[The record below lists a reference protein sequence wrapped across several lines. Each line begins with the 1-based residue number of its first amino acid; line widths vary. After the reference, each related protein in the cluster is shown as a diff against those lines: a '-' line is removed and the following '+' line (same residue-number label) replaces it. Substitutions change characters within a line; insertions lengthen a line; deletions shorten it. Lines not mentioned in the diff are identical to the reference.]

1 LKMDKSQEASAPPN
15 AGDAPPPYP
24 GTGGG
29 FAPPPGGQY
38 PAQPGL
44 YPAIPGQ
51 YPAPPGQGPPMQA
64 PGYVQGAAPMQQP
77 AQQIVIVQG
86 NINYG
91 KHPMTM
97 TCPHCQS
104 QIQTSIRS
112 EPGPMAWI
120 IGGVLCFFG
129 FWCCACIPCC
139 IDDLNQVE
147 HKCPNCN
154 AFLGRYKGGM

>member
-1 LKMDKSQEASAPPN
+1 MDKQQEASAPPN
-15 AGDAPPPYP
+15 LGDAPPPYP
-24 GTGGG
+24 GTGVGG
-29 FAPPPGGQY
+29 FAPPPAGQY
-38 PAQPGL
+38 APP
-44 YPAIPGQ
+44 PGQ
-51 YPAPPGQGPPMQA
+51 YPPQP
-64 PGYVQGAAPMQQP
+64 PGYVQGQAPVQP
-77 AQQIVIVQG
+77 PPQQIVIVQG
-86 NINYG
+86 AINYG

-120 IGGVLCFFG
+120 VGGILCFFG

>member
-1 LKMDKSQEASAPPN
+1 MEKQQEASAPPN
-15 AGDAPPPYP
+15 FGDAPPPYP
-24 GTGGG
+24 GTGVGG
-29 FAPPPGGQY
+29 FAPPPAGQY
-38 PAQPGL
+38 APP
-44 YPAIPGQ
+44 PGQ
-51 YPAPPGQGPPMQA
+51 YPPQP
-64 PGYVQGAAPMQQP
+64 PGYVQGQP
-77 AQQIVIVQG
+77 PTQPPPQQIVIVQG
-86 NINYG
+86 AINYG

-120 IGGVLCFFG
+120 VGGILCFFG

>member
-1 LKMDKSQEASAPPN
+1 
-15 AGDAPPPYP
+15 
-24 GTGGG
+24 
-29 FAPPPGGQY
+29 
-38 PAQPGL
+38 
-44 YPAIPGQ
+44 
-51 YPAPPGQGPPMQA
+51 
-64 PGYVQGAAPMQQP
+64 
-77 AQQIVIVQG
+77 
-86 NINYG
+86 
-91 KHPMTM
+91 MTM

-112 EPGPMAWI
+112 EPGPLAWI
-120 IGGVLCFFG
+120 IGAVLCFTM